1 MKKMLIFL
9 LTLTTVLTSCAVLA
23 DAPANNNS
31 DVLEKMLPEQDVK
44 IISLNMSYE
53 ESDMEKRRS
62 ILMPLLLSYE
72 PDSIGTQENGGRP
85 LWHHY
90 FKEDMPNYERV
101 GYFSS
106 GLLEMDNH
114 YVYEDQL
121 GYYVFYSAN
130 YIFYNA
136 DKYKCLDWET
146 VWLSETPYR
155 LNTYHDVAI
164 KRTCTW
170 AILEN
175 KETGFRYAHVN
186 THLGYDADQV
196 NRYQM
201 SIVQSIALQFERLGL
216 PVFITGDFNTSE
228 GSDSYKLMVS
238 APQIDDSKFLAAK
251 SVNMGT
257 MHHGD
262 DPLEGGRPIDF
273 CFVTGERMDVHEY
286 FVIDTRVD
294 GVELSDHCGIFV
306 YTTVKSLPDSFA
318 DPEIPSNSGISATEI
333 SSRPYVYDFKFTQA
347 DDLETIRHYRIEII
361 DEQGSKIDERIIL
374 SCNLDEIV
382 PTERR
387 CTLTGLTPSTEYT
400 VNIYAV
406 NIIGTESAPATF
418 TFTYPALD

>member
-1 MKKMLIFL
+1 MKKMLLFL

-136 DKYKCLDWET
+136 DKYK
-146 VWLSETPYR
+146 
-155 LNTYHDVAI
+155 
-164 KRTCTW
+164 
-170 AILEN
+170 
-175 KETGFRYAHVN
+175 
-186 THLGYDADQV
+186 
-196 NRYQM
+196 
-201 SIVQSIALQFERLGL
+201 
-216 PVFITGDFNTSE
+216 
-228 GSDSYKLMVS
+228 
-238 APQIDDSKFLAAK
+238 
-251 SVNMGT
+251 
-257 MHHGD
+257 
-262 DPLEGGRPIDF
+262 
-273 CFVTGERMDVHEY
+273 
-286 FVIDTRVD
+286 
-294 GVELSDHCGIFV
+294 
-306 YTTVKSLPDSFA
+306 
-318 DPEIPSNSGISATEI
+318 
-333 SSRPYVYDFKFTQA
+333 
-347 DDLETIRHYRIEII
+347 
-361 DEQGSKIDERIIL
+361 
-374 SCNLDEIV
+374 
-382 PTERR
+382 
-387 CTLTGLTPSTEYT
+387 
-400 VNIYAV
+400 
-406 NIIGTESAPATF
+406 
-418 TFTYPALD
+418 